1 MVTEYIG
8 TAEPVG
14 SSHVANA
21 PGVQVS
27 SATVRSEMVALEREG
42 YLVQPHTSAGRI
54 PTDKGY
60 RFFVD
65 HLTGPGVL
73 GPTQRKQVSQFF
85 DQVHGEMETV
95 LERASGLLSEL
106 TSYAAVVVGPS
117 HDTATIRSV
126 QLVGLSPLHALLV
139 VVLSDGA
146 VEKRTIDLDAETS
159 EDALAARRRPARRPP
174 GRAARSRSPG
184 PSRPAGRPQ
193 VDRLVAAAHLAFDSL
208 EGSMEADQ
216 VFVGGPA
223 RLAESFDAVETVR
236 SVLAILEQQ
245 LVVVTLLRD
254 VLDRGLSVAIGTEHG
269 FEPLSSC
276 AVVVAPVSIDGQDL
290 GAVGLLGPTRMDY
303 AAGHGRGPRGGRAP
317 RVNASAG
324 GTMAVT
330 DGLGDLYALLGVG
343 PDASD
348 DEIKRAYRARARE
361 LHPDTNHGDPA
372 AEARFKEVT
381 VAYEVLRDPETPG
394 PLRPLRPRGRLRRP
408 GRRRRGRLRL
418 RGRPGRHLRGV
429 LRPDGRGRQ
438 PPARA
443 RRSGADAEVRLGLEF
458 AEAVFGCRKEISVRL
473 PATCAHVRGPGHG
486 AGDRARH
493 LHRLPGHRRAAPGAP
508 VPAGAGRDQRRLLA
522 LQRHGRNDP
531 QPLRRLPRRGAPHAG
546 EHASRWRCRPA
557 WRRARRCGWP
567 IAARPA
573 SAAARAVRS
582 SCTSSSTPTR
592 ASSARPTTSTPR

>member
-1 MVTEYIG
+1 MTPPTDSSSRTDVADDERALNARRAAILEAVVTEYIG

-14 SSHVANA
+14 SSHVASS

-73 GPTQRKQVSQFF
+73 GPTQRRQVAQFF
-85 DQVHGEMETV
+85 EQVHGEMETV

-146 VEKRTIDLDAETS
+146 VEKRTIEMQGETS
-159 EDALAARRRPARRPP
+159 DDSLARAGTLLASFLVGRTLAQPWAVPAS
-174 GRAARSRSPG
+174 GSAE
-184 PSRPAGRPQ
+184 
-193 VDRLVAAAHLAFDSL
+193 VDQLVVAAHMAFDSL
-208 EGSMEADQ
+208 EGSMDADQ

-254 VLDRGLSVAIGTEHG
+254 VLDSGLSVAIGTEHG

-303 AAGHGRGPRGGRAP
+303 ARAMAAAHVVGERLGQRIGGGH
-317 RVNASAG
+317 
-324 GTMAVT
+324 
-330 DGLGDLYALLGVG
+330 D
-343 PDASD
+343 
-348 DEIKRAYRARARE
+348 
-361 LHPDTNHGDPA
+361 
-372 AEARFKEVT
+372 
-381 VAYEVLRDPETPG
+381 
-394 PLRPLRPRGRLRRP
+394 
-408 GRRRRGRLRL
+408 
-418 RGRPGRHLRGV
+418 GRH
-429 LRPDGRGRQ
+429 
-438 PPARA
+438 
-443 RRSGADAEVRLGLEF
+443 
-458 AEAVFGCRKEISVRL
+458 
-473 PATCAHVRGPGHG
+473 
-486 AGDRARH
+486 
-493 LHRLPGHRRAAPGAP
+493 
-508 VPAGAGRDQRRLLA
+508 
-522 LQRHGRNDP
+522 
-531 QPLRRLPRRGAPHAG
+531 
-546 EHASRWRCRPA
+546 
-557 WRRARRCGWP
+557 
-567 IAARPA
+567 
-573 SAAARAVRS
+573 
-582 SCTSSSTPTR
+582 
-592 ASSARPTTSTPR
+592 